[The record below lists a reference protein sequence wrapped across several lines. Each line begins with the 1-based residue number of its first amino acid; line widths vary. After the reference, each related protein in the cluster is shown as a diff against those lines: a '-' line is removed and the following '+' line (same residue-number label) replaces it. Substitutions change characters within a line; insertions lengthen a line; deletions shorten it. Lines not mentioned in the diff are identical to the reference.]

1 MNDLHKAITLKS
13 HTHTHTHTTTTTT
26 TTTATTTT
34 TTITTATNFRV
45 YAQKVEKKKKTK
57 RVGVL
62 VDEYL
67 TFKAHIESV
76 KWKLA
81 KASGI
86 LAKIKALCFN

>member
-1 MNDLHKAITLKS
+1 MNDLRKTITLKS
-13 HTHTHTHTTTTTT
+13 HRHTHTHTHTH
-26 TTTATTTT
+26 AH
-34 TTITTATNFRV
+34 I
-45 YAQKVEKKKKTK
+45 YTK
-57 RVGVL
+57 QVGVL

-86 LAKIKALCFN
+86 LAK